1 MKFDILW
8 YGKHPL
14 ALALLPL
21 SWLFCAIV
29 WIRRQAYKR
38 GLLNRH
44 SASVPIII
52 VGNITVGG
60 TGKTPLVLWLA
71 KFLKQQGFEPGI
83 VSRGY
88 GGRANQWPQSVH
100 ADSEPGLVGDESV
113 LLARRSGCPVVVA
126 PKRCLA
132 VQSLLTNNDCNLII
146 SDDGLQHY
154 ALRRD
159 IEIAVVDE
167 ERRYG
172 NRHCLPAGPLR
183 EPVSRLKEIDLI
195 VMNGRQSRATH
206 LSKNLTTKDRP
217 KYISQKIFKKLVFL
231 IKILSFRKSQRN
243 SSPSTEP
250 VGNIVVKEFFMSY
263 EPKPMRRVAD
273 ESFSQPLSAWRG
285 NTVHAVAGIGHSELF
300 FSYLREQ
307 GLKLHCHEFGDHYH
321 YCQTDI
327 QFDDDLPVI
336 MTEKDAVKC
345 LPFAGPKHWY
355 LPIEARLSNSF
366 GERLLEY
373 LVKGEN

>member
-1 MKFDILW
+1 MKLDILW

-14 ALALLPL
+14 VLVLLPF
-21 SWLFCAIV
+21 SWLFCALV

-71 KFLKQQGFEPGI
+71 KFLKQSGFEPGI

-100 ADSEPGLVGDESV
+100 ADSDPSLVGDESV

-126 PKRCLA
+126 PRRYLA

-154 ALRRD
+154 ALHRD

-206 LSKNLTTKDRP
+206 FSKTTARP
-217 KYISQKIFKKLVFL
+217 KYLTQNLFKKRL
-231 IKILSFRKSQRN
+231 INIFSFRKSQGN
-243 SSPSTEP
+243 SKTPPSTEQL
-250 VGNIVVKEFFMSY
+250 GKFLVKEFSMSY
-263 EPKPMRRVAD
+263 EPKPVRRVAD

-285 NTVHAVAGIGHSELF
+285 YTVHAVAGIGHPARF
-300 FSYLREQ
+300 FSYLREH
-307 GLKLHCHEFGDHYH
+307 GLKLHCHEFPDHYH

-345 LPFAGPKHWY
+345 LPFAGPQHWY
-355 LPIEARLSNSF
+355 LPIEAGLPNSF
-366 GERLLEY
+366 GERLLER